1 MQYPIFTHSSVD
13 GHWGYLHVLAFVN
26 SATMNIY
33 VHVSIQNMVFST
45 CMPRNGIAG
54 SYGSSIC
61 LFFLFLRKI
70 CAVLQGE
77 KAILP
82 SAMTWMDLI
91 VIPNEISQTDKDK
104 DTLLLMKSERVSR
117 SVMSNSFWLHWPHQP
132 PLSMGFPRQEYWS
145 VLPLPSPGYLPNPE
159 VEPRSPR
166 LHAYSLPSEP
176 PGKPISHYYLYME
189 FQENGTNEPILKT
202 EIQSQMLKTNLWLP
216 RVKGWAG
223 GRH

>member
-1 MQYPIFTHSSVD
+1 
-13 GHWGYLHVLAFVN
+13 
-26 SATMNIY
+26 MNIY
-33 VHVSIQNMVFST
+33 VHVSIQIMVFST

-82 SAMTWMDLI
+82 FAMTWMDLI

-117 SVMSNSFWLHWPHQP
+117 SVMSNSF
-132 PLSMGFPRQEYWS
+132 
-145 VLPLPSPGYLPNPE
+145 
-159 VEPRSPR
+159 
-166 LHAYSLPSEP
+166 
-176 PGKPISHYYLYME
+176 
-189 FQENGTNEPILKT
+189 
-202 EIQSQMLKTNLWLP
+202 
-216 RVKGWAG
+216 
-223 GRH
+223 